1 MKSSRIYH
9 PRGWAESTK
18 RMYRTQLKCY
28 LDFCNQLCI
37 NSLPISAHDISLYIA
52 YLALVKQF
60 CFCTIQNYLII
71 VKHLHHSNGLNDP
84 ISESWHIYH
93 LLQRV
98 KRELGDAQATPELL
112 LLIKKE
118 LNLYRH
124 FELSAW
130 CACLI
135 GLFFFGLLRPGNF
148 LVQNQSTRIL
158 RIDQVEVLDNGCFTN
173 SLFDMIDVV
182 CNVEKI

>member
-18 RMYRTQLKCY
+18 RVYRTQLKCY
-28 LDFCNQLCI
+28 LDFCKQLCI

-60 CFCTIQNYLII
+60 RFCTIQNYLVI
-71 VKHLHHSNGLNDP
+71 VKHLHRSNGLNDP
-84 ISESWHIYH
+84 ISESWHIHH
-93 LLQRV
+93 LLQGV
-98 KRELGDAQATPELL
+98 KRELGDAQAGAPIVTPELL

-118 LNLYRH
+118 LNLYRL

-135 GLFFFGLLRPGNF
+135 GFFWPP
-148 LVQNQSTRIL
+148 
-158 RIDQVEVLDNGCFTN
+158 
-173 SLFDMIDVV
+173 
-182 CNVEKI
+182 